1 MDRRH
6 IVIRI
11 PRLDG
16 YKTLAFNIA
25 VVLFGW
31 ANLAVLYYMGGP
43 WLLDWLGCWLVV
55 AIGAVGIG
63 LRLVTDRPALDP
75 AANPHRV
82 GANRL
87 DYDSAVPPIHDF
99 SNFQPENF
107 PKNFSEKSAYG
118 NFSDFQPENL
128 PKNFSGSF
136 DPYRREKT
144 VLKTEQAE
152 LVRIPQSFADDELRK
167 IYEREHHRAS
177 EACPNRVPT
186 VSVFPESRLVKKK
199 HLRAE
204 DLPDDEEDG
213 IPDGEANVLP
223 ESRPAAE

>member
-43 WLLDWLGCWLVV
+43 WLLDWFGCWLVV
-55 AIGAVGIG
+55 AIGAVGVG
-63 LRLVTDRPALDP
+63 LRLVTDRPAFDP

-99 SNFQPENF
+99 PKNFSQNFSDFQPENL
-107 PKNFSEKSAYG
+107 PRNFSQ
-118 NFSDFQPENL
+118 NFSNFQPENL

-144 VLKTEQAE
+144 VLETEQAE
-152 LVRIPQSFADDELRK
+152 LVRIPQSFADDELQK
-167 IYEREHHRAS
+167 IYEREH
-177 EACPNRVPT
+177 PRVPT
-186 VSVFPESRLVKKK
+186 VSVFPESRLTKKK

-204 DLPDDEEDG
+204 DLPDDEDTERDNADDEAELPPRLDSASG
-213 IPDGEANVLP
+213 IG
-223 ESRPAAE
+223 

>member
-43 WLLDWLGCWLVV
+43 WLLDWFGCWLVV
-55 AIGAVGIG
+55 AIGSVGIG
-63 LRLVTDRPALDP
+63 LRLVTDRPAFDP

-87 DYDSAVPPIHDF
+87 DYDSAVPPTHDFSQNFSEKSAYGDF
-99 SNFQPENF
+99 SNFQPEN
-107 PKNFSEKSAYG
+107 
-118 NFSDFQPENL
+118 L
-128 PKNFSGSF
+128 PRNFSGSF
-136 DPYRREKT
+136 DPYHQEKT
-144 VLKTEQAE
+144 VLKTEQAK
-152 LVRIPQSFADDELRK
+152 LVRIPQSFADDELQK
-167 IYEREHHRAS
+167 IYDREH
-177 EACPNRVPT
+177 PRVPT
-186 VSVFPESRLVKKK
+186 VSVFPESRLTKKK

>member
-31 ANLAVLYYMGGP
+31 ANLAVLYYMGEP
-43 WLLDWLGCWLVV
+43 WLLDWFGCWLVV
-55 AIGAVGIG
+55 TIGAVGIG
-63 LRLVTDRPALDP
+63 LRLVTDRPAFDP

-82 GANRL
+82 GGNRL

-99 SNFQPENF
+99 

-118 NFSDFQPENL
+118 NFSE
-128 PKNFSGSF
+128 SF
-136 DPYRREKT
+136 DPYHQEKT
-144 VLKTEQAE
+144 VLKTEQAK
-152 LVRIPQSFADDELRK
+152 LVRIPQSFADDELQK
-167 IYEREHHRAS
+167 IYEREHPRAS
-177 EACPNRVPT
+177 EACPNRANEVRPNRVPT
-186 VSVFPESRLVKKK
+186 VSVFPESRLTKKK

-204 DLPDDEEDG
+204 DLPDDEDTERDNADDEAELPPGLDSAGG
-213 IPDGEANVLP
+213 IG
-223 ESRPAAE
+223 

>member
-31 ANLAVLYYMGGP
+31 ANLAVLYYMGEP
-43 WLLDWLGCWLVV
+43 WLLDWFGCWLVV
-55 AIGAVGIG
+55 TIGAVGIG
-63 LRLVTDRPALDP
+63 LRLVTDRPAFDP

-82 GANRL
+82 GGNRL
-87 DYDSAVPPIHDF
+87 DYDSAVPPTHD
-99 SNFQPENF
+99 F

-118 NFSDFQPENL
+118 NFS
-128 PKNFSGSF
+128 GSF
-136 DPYRREKT
+136 DPYYQEKT
-144 VLKTEQAE
+144 VLKTEQAK
-152 LVRIPQSFADDELRK
+152 LVRIPQSFADDELQR
-167 IYEREHHRAS
+167 IYEREH
-177 EACPNRVPT
+177 PQVPA
-186 VSVFPESRLVKKK
+186 VSVFPESRLPRANEVRPLRKK

-204 DLPDDEEDG
+204 DLPDDEDTERDNADDEAELPPGLDSAGG
-213 IPDGEANVLP
+213 IG
-223 ESRPAAE
+223 